1 MSQQVIDELDMT
13 ADVPI
18 ENGDHLIWGTKLNSV
33 LLTKVQPKIN
43 EIIENTLLNN
53 DVCGGSASSVYLDYQ
68 TLNGGGA

>member
-18 ENGDHLIWGTKLNSV
+18 ENGDPLIWGTKLNSV

-53 DVCGGSASSVYLDYQ
+53 DVYGGSASSVYLDYQ
-68 TLNGGGA
+68 KLNGGGA